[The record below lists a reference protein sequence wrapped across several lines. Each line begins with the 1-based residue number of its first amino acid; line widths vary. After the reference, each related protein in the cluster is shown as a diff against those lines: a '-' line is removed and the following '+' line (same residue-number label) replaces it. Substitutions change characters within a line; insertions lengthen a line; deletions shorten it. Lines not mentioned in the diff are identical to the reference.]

1 MVKLT
6 LYGNKST
13 TCTQRVTILL
23 KELELKYDFV
33 DVDLTKNEQMTKEY
47 LELNPFGNVPVI
59 KYDTY
64 TIFES
69 RTILRYIAKNNH
81 DYKDLTL
88 DDSIYVDNWLEVE
101 SQTMNPIINKIVHE
115 KLLKKIKD
123 PEAVIDEELI
133 KKEIEH
139 LKKVLSIYEKRL
151 SSSNYI
157 GGDYFSI
164 ADISNIPHINNFVKC
179 GYKYVL
185 KEFPITYKWIKKIM
199 SRESVRIVLK
209 QATLSS
215 KKNNDNEDEDEEPA
229 HDDQRQDQRHDQR
242 HDQKHD
248 ERHDQK
254 HEYQI
259 HDEKIRQE
267 HTQEHNKH
275 KEHSYDESKERYER
289 DKKRREQLKVRK

>member
-6 LYGNKST
+6 LYGNKTT

-23 KELELKYDFV
+23 EELELKYDFV
-33 DVDLTKNEQMTKEY
+33 DVDLTKNEQTTKEY

-101 SQTMNPIINKIVHE
+101 SQTINPIINKIVHE

-215 KKNNDNEDEDEEPA
+215 KKNNEDEEPE
-229 HDDQRQDQRHDQR
+229 RHDEK
-242 HDQKHD
+242 HTQKHD
-248 ERHDQK
+248 ET
-254 HEYQI
+254 
-259 HDEKIRQE
+259 HDEKHSQRHHEKIIQE

-289 DKKRREQLKVRK
+289 DKRDKKRREQLKVRK

>member
-6 LYGNKST
+6 LYGNKTT

-23 KELELKYDFV
+23 EELELKYDFV
-33 DVDLTKNEQMTKEY
+33 DVDLTKNEQTTKEY

-69 RTILRYIAKNNH
+69 RTILRYISKNNH

-101 SQTMNPIINKIVHE
+101 SQTMNPIINKIIHE
-115 KLLKKIKD
+115 KLFKKIKD

-209 QATLSS
+209 HATLSS
-215 KKNNDNEDEDEEPA
+215 KKNNDNEDEDEEEPEPE
-229 HDDQRQDQRHDQR
+229 HDDQR
-242 HDQKHD
+242 HD
-248 ERHDQK
+248 ERHD
-254 HEYQI
+254 
-259 HDEKIRQE
+259 EKIIQE

-275 KEHSYDESKERYER
+275 KEHSYDESKERFER
-289 DKKRREQLKVRK
+289 DKKRRQQQKVRK